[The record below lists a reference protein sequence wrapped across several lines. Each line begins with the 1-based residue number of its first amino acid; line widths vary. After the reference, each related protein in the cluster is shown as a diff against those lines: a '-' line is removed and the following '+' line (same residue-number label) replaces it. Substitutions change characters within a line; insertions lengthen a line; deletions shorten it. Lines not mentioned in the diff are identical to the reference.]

1 MKWKKMNKE
10 KALII
15 MQESLYGMQRSG
27 LIKGEVVVDESTV
40 LLGSD
45 LILDS
50 LGFVTFISDIE
61 ERITIETGQD
71 YFIVLSDIHAEGDN
85 EVTLTT
91 GVLARY
97 IEKLTEDQ

>member
-1 MKWKKMNKE
+1 MNKE

-27 LIKGEVVVDESTV
+27 LIKGKVVVDESTV

-91 GVLARY
+91 GVLALY